1 MTVEADEAATIV
13 VAGAGGAGMT
23 AAIAAA
29 DRGLDVLILE
39 KDLGRISNTGICGG
53 LVPGAGTR
61 WQHAAGI
68 DDSPERMAGDVM
80 AKNGGRAD
88 PALVA
93 MIAARSAG
101 VIEFIERRLG
111 LAIHLHTGIL
121 HPGLTRHRLHASPGE
136 TGAELV
142 AALRAVVTR
151 HPRIRLRDQV
161 EVTGLVAAGTGV
173 VGVEARMGGAMKRIA
188 AQGVVLACCG
198 FNANAEMVAQYC
210 PDMAGAMNLGAT
222 TATGEGILAGMAIG
236 AATAHMS
243 GYQGHCHANPV
254 EGTHLGGSLPRL
266 GAIMVNR
273 DGRRFG
279 REDIGYSEF
288 ARVVLA
294 QPGGRAVEVFDQ
306 RIHDLAMT
314 LGPFREACEAG
325 AVKRADTIA
334 ELAAAFDLPAEA
346 LAQEIAT
353 FNADVSRGGDRFGR
367 EVFGAPL
374 APPFYG
380 SLVTGA
386 MAHTQGGLRIDT
398 RARVLRPDGSAIP
411 GLYAAGGTAEGI
423 SGDGPE
429 GYLSGNGLAHAFA
442 TGLAAGE
449 AVTAPAT

>member
-1 MTVEADEAATIV
+1 
-13 VAGAGGAGMT
+13 MT
-23 AAIAAA
+23 AAITAAG
-29 DRGLDVLILE
+29 RGLDVLLLE

-61 WQHAAGI
+61 WQQAAGI
-68 DDSPERMAGDVM
+68 DDSPARMASDVM
-80 AKNGGRAD
+80 AKNGGQAD

-93 MIAARSAG
+93 MVAERSAG
-101 VIEFIERRLG
+101 VIDFLERRLG

-142 AALRAVVTR
+142 AALRQAVSK
-151 HPRIRLRDQV
+151 HPQITLRDKA
-161 EVTGLVAAGTGV
+161 EMTGLIAAGAGV
-173 VGVEARMGGAMKRIA
+173 GGVEARISGEVRRIA
-188 AQGVVLACCG
+188 AKGVVLACCG
-198 FNANAEMVAQYC
+198 FNANAEMVARYC
-210 PDMAGAMNLGAT
+210 PDMSGAMNLGAT
-222 TATGEGILAGMAIG
+222 TATGEGIRAGMAIG
-236 AATAHMS
+236 AAAAHLS

-266 GAIMVNR
+266 GALMVNKQ
-273 DGRRFG
+273 GRRFG

-288 ARVVLA
+288 ARIVLA
-294 QPGGRAVEVFDQ
+294 QPGGRAVEIFDQ
-306 RIHDLAMT
+306 RIYDLART

-334 ELAAAFDLPAEA
+334 GLAALFDLPAET
-346 LAQEIAT
+346 LDQEIAT
-353 FNADVSRGGDRFGR
+353 FNADVARGRDRFGR
-367 EVFGAPL
+367 EVFGAAL
-374 APPFYG
+374 SPPYYG

-411 GLYAAGGTAEGI
+411 DLFAAGGTAEGI

-442 TGLAAGE
+442 TGLAAGDTVL
-449 AVTAPAT
+449 APTA